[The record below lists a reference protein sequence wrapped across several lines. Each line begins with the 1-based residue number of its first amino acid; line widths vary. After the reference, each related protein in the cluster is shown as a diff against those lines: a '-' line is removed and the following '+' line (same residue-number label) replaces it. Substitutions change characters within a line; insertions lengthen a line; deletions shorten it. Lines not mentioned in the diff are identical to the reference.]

1 MKVLLTILALIYA
14 LSPYDILPDFFA
26 GWGWLDDLVILYLL
40 WRFFYS
46 AKRIG
51 SGSKGYSQQYQQ
63 YQQYQ
68 RGQSRSDH
76 SGSNGTGGTSAS
88 DIGPKDPYTVLG
100 VQKGASGED
109 IKKAYR
115 QLANKYHPDKV
126 DHLGDEFK
134 RLAEKRF
141 KEIQEAYQ
149 ALKKDSG

>member
-1 MKVLLTILALIYA
+1 MMKVLLTILALIYA
-14 LSPYDILPDFFA
+14 LSPYDILPDLFP

-51 SGSKGYSQQYQQ
+51 SGSKGYYQQYRQYQQ
-63 YQQYQ
+63 
-68 RGQSRSDH
+68 GQSRTGY
-76 SGSNGTGGTSAS
+76 SGSNGSRGTSAS
-88 DIGPKDPYTVLG
+88 DTGPKDPYTVLG
-100 VQKGASGED
+100 VQKGASAED
-109 IKKAYR
+109 IKQAYR